1 MNAGL
6 PASAG
11 RVQRAADALGLAVIV
26 REMPAATRTA
36 EEAAAACGVTVGQIV
51 KSLVFAGATTDKPFL
66 LLVSGSNR
74 VNERDVAAHL
84 GEPLK
89 RMDVDRVRLLTG
101 FAVGGIPPF
110 GHDTPIATYMDRDL
124 LDYDVVWAAA
134 GTPRS
139 VFPIEPGLLRQAT
152 GATVIA
158 VT

>member
-1 MNAGL
+1 MNSGL
-6 PASAG
+6 PASALK
-11 RVQRAADALGLAVIV
+11 VQRAADALGLAVVV

-36 EEAAAACGVTVGQIV
+36 EEAAAACGVEVGQIV
-51 KSLVFAGATTDKPFL
+51 KSLVFAGAETDRPFL

-74 VNERDVAAHL
+74 VNERDVAGHL

-89 RMDVDRVRLLTG
+89 RMDVDRVRMLTG

-124 LDYDVVWAAA
+124 LHYDVVWAAA
-134 GTPRS
+134 GTPRA
-139 VFPIEPGLLRQAT
+139 VFPIEPTRLQQAT
-152 GATVIA
+152 GAIVIA